1 MKKVKGFP
9 SDGTAS
15 AVPDSAVAELRGA
28 VMALARRMRTERG
41 DGALPATKLL
51 VLSRLGRHGPATPGR
66 LAAAERLQPQS
77 LTRTLADL
85 AEQGL
90 IVRTRSTGDR
100 RQQTIAIT
108 DAGLAVLHADVADR
122 DAWLAG
128 ALEQLNE
135 TEAGV
140 LLLAAGLMR
149 RLAEG

>member
-1 MKKVKGFP
+1 MKKAKGFP
-9 SDGTAS
+9 HDGTAS
-15 AVPDSAVAELRGA
+15 AASDSAVAELRGA

-41 DGALPATKLL
+41 DSALPVTKLL
-51 VLSRLGRHGPATPGR
+51 VLARLSRHGPATPGR

-108 DAGLAVLHADVADR
+108 DAGCAALRADVAAR

-128 ALEQLNE
+128 ALEELNE
-135 TEAGV
+135 TETGV
-140 LLLAAGLMR
+140 LLLAAGLLH
-149 RLAEG
+149 RLADA

>member
-1 MKKVKGFP
+1 MKKAKGFP
-9 SDGTAS
+9 HDGTAS
-15 AVPDSAVAELRGA
+15 VVPDSAVAELRDA
-28 VMALARRMRTERG
+28 VMALARRMRGERG
-41 DGALPATKLL
+41 DGALPVTKLL
-51 VLSRLGRHGPATPGR
+51 VLSRLHRHGPATPGR

-108 DAGLAVLHADVADR
+108 DAGCAALLADVTAR

-128 ALEQLNE
+128 ALEELNE
-135 TEAGV
+135 TETGV
-140 LLLAAGLMR
+140 LLLAADLMH
-149 RLAEG
+149 RLADG